1 MIQIGRFIV
10 LLALPG
16 LLLSGCAGAQKKQ
29 VAERRVS
36 ELMQEFERAWETEN
50 YEQIVAHYSPEYRY
64 SDGSSLDR
72 VQRQA
77 QIVCEN
83 PNIKVDLV
91 LDSMEITA
99 KDDLATVEKVRSR
112 VTTPNGRSLFGLI
125 YRLHKREGQWR
136 IVWSDAWQIEQ

>member
-10 LLALPG
+10 LLALPA

-29 VAERRVS
+29 AAEQRIS
-36 ELMQEFERAWETEN
+36 ELMTEFEKAWETKN
-50 YEQIVAHYSPEYRY
+50 YEQIVAQYSPDYHY
-64 SDGSSLDR
+64 SDGAGLDQI
-72 VQRQA
+72 QRQA

-83 PNIKVDLV
+83 PNIEVDLV
-91 LDSMEITA
+91 LDGMEITA
-99 KDDLATVEKVRSR
+99 KNDLATVERVRSR